1 MIGLQIRMIYIN
13 ISGCY
18 YPTQSKYVRLRGN
31 RIPLRAA
38 QMTAWNIIYE
48 SLGQNPM
55 NRLSTITSSKID
67 CSALSRPGLSTPGGA
82 AVSLAPSGSP
92 IVSGR
97 LREFQLQPDLSLY
110 ASDVRDELD
119 MEVTGM
125 LQPGLLI
132 VLPLAGE
139 ADVSYGDQRF
149 LLGAG
154 GDHRGLVVA
163 LSRRECFSRQLRR
176 GARRKV
182 VSLAFGTR
190 WLAEHEHVLSAHP
203 GLNHLRATHLAAQQW
218 RLSARLR
225 TLAASVFELCA
236 SGTPL
241 MSLCLESRCLDIAAE
256 SLGALTDG
264 RREPECVLRPRERRR
279 LAEFCAFLDSGEGD
293 GWSMQ
298 ALAEHIG
305 MSPSTLQRY
314 FRQYTGSSVFAYQR
328 RRLLDHARHALE
340 CDGVCVSEAA
350 HLAGYTNAGNFAT
363 AFRRQFGTPPGSL
376 RARC

>member
-1 MIGLQIRMIYIN
+1 MIYIN

-18 YPTQSKYVRLRGN
+18 YPTQSKPVRLRGK

-38 QMTAWNIIYE
+38 QTPAWNIIQE
-48 SLGQNPM
+48 SIGHNPM

-67 CSALSRPGLSTPGGA
+67 CSALLRPGLTTPGGT
-82 AVSLAPSGSP
+82 AVSLAASGSP
-92 IVSGR
+92 IVSGS
-97 LREFQLQPDLSLY
+97 LRELQLQPDLSLY

-139 ADVSYGDQRF
+139 ADVSYGGQRF

-154 GDHRGLVVA
+154 GAERSGLVVA
-163 LSRRECFSRQLRR
+163 LTRRECFTRRLRR
-176 GARRKV
+176 GARRRV

-190 WLAEHEHVLSAHP
+190 WLAEHEDVLSAHQ
-203 GLNHLRATHLAAQQW
+203 GLDSLLDTHLAVQKW
-218 RLSARLR
+218 RLSARVQA
-225 TLAASVFELCA
+225 LAGSVFELCA
-236 SGTPL
+236 SSTPL

-256 SLGALTDG
+256 TLAALTDVH
-264 RREPECVLRPRERRR
+264 RDPMCVLRPRERRR
-279 LAEFCAFLDSGEGD
+279 LAEFRAFLDSGEGD

-298 ALAEHIG
+298 ALAERIG

-314 FRQYTGSSVFAYQR
+314 FRLYTGSTVFAYQR
-328 RRLLDHARHALE
+328 CRLLDHARYALE
-340 CDGVCVSEAA
+340 RDGISVSDAA
-350 HLAGYTNAGNFAT
+350 HLAGYTNAANFAT
-363 AFRRQFGTPPGSL
+363 AFRRQFGKAPGSL
-376 RARC
+376 RLRH